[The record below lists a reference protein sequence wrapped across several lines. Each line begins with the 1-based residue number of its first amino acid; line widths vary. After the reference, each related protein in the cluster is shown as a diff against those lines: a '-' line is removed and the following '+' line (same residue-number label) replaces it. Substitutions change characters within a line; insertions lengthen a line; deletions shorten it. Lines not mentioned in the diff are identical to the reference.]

1 MKSVFNDG
9 SFMLAWQ
16 KARAWYNADGTLKDC
31 EYKRWRNGRLIE
43 QAIPAR
49 DIHVRAWLSR
59 QGTREVS
66 ASAHAA
72 EVERARRDFNER
84 FPG

>member
-1 MKSVFNDG
+1 MKSVFKDG

-31 EYKRWRNGRLIE
+31 EYKRSRKGLPTV

-49 DIHVRAWLSR
+49 DIHVRAWLTR
-59 QGTREVS
+59 QGAFEVTT
-66 ASAHAA
+66 AMHAHD
-72 EVERARRDFNER
+72 VERAKLDFKMR
-84 FPG
+84 FPA